1 MNTTNLLH
9 DAVIARLRAR
19 RKGGP
24 VKLILEAPRVA
35 KIASAPMRKALGAAD
50 KKQVKQLLE
59 YAAAHHD
66 AARQALDGVAALLGC
81 GPNTN
86 APTGETEGDTVPDAN
101 PPRSKAP
108 AQKGNASQLSDLGA
122 KIYGSLNQPKE

>member
-1 MNTTNLLH
+1 
-9 DAVIARLRAR
+9 
-19 RKGGP
+19 
-24 VKLILEAPRVA
+24 
-35 KIASAPMRKALGAAD
+35 MRKALGAAD

-108 AQKGNASQLSDLGA
+108 AQKGNSSQLPDLA
-122 KIYGSLNQPKE
+122 AAIYDRMKR